1 MHDRVSSNDV
11 AMRTVKVVYP
21 SLVDVGCFSH
31 TLNLVGEKF
40 VTPHLSDFVSSWVT
54 MFSHS
59 PKARLLWKAQ
69 TGCSMLGYSPTRWW
83 SRWEGNLFGD
93 VEPFLKSN
101 EGIAPITRVKLLS
114 YFTDVQKKALLQM
127 EAAIV
132 VDVGRSF
139 VQATYN
145 LEGDGPLALTCYEV
159 VSALTTSVNQVQH
172 YPNAQAVARSISS
185 STLTQQQF
193 LQYALDC
200 VKPGLQYFIDRKGSS
215 MEGPLACFKAARLF
229 SPTKV
234 HEIRPNASE
243 LDKLES
249 FPFLHGSLNSL
260 KSELPA
266 YLAAAEDVSPDLC
279 PLEFWRRHKDSLP
292 SWAAAL
298 RKVLLV
304 QPSSAASERVFSL
317 LKQSFG
323 EQQTLSLQD
332 YIEAS
337 LMLQYNKH

>member
-1 MHDRVSSNDV
+1 
-11 AMRTVKVVYP
+11 
-21 SLVDVGCFSH
+21 
-31 TLNLVGEKF
+31 
-40 VTPHLSDFVSSWVT
+40 
-54 MFSHS
+54 
-59 PKARLLWKAQ
+59 
-69 TGCSMLGYSPTRWW
+69 
-83 SRWEGNLFGD
+83 
-93 VEPFLKSN
+93 
-101 EGIAPITRVKLLS
+101 
-114 YFTDVQKKALLQM
+114 
-127 EAAIV
+127 
-132 VDVGRSF
+132 
-139 VQATYN
+139 
-145 LEGDGPLALTCYEV
+145 
-159 VSALTTSVNQVQH
+159 
-172 YPNAQAVARSISS
+172 
-185 STLTQQQF
+185 
-193 LQYALDC
+193 
-200 VKPGLQYFIDRKGSS
+200 
-215 MEGPLACFKAARLF
+215 MEGHALACFKPARLF

-234 HEIRPNASE
+234 LEIRPNPSE

-249 FPFLHGSLNSL
+249 FPFLHGSLSSL

-266 YLAAAEDVSPDLC
+266 YLPAAEDVSPDLC